1 MNTRFTTES
10 LAEWIEAVKEAA
22 ENDESFSINW
32 FKSTKNMPFAIIAGW
47 QECFSDNSEVDD
59 MFCISASNP
68 KYCMCIKIAEN
79 EGPYAYT
86 DYEIMNMPYDKESGD
101 VDDVEIM
108 LEWEDDPEDLAE
120 FFIHEWERIM
130 EEHTEEI

>member
-1 MNTRFTTES
+1 MTTKFTVDE
-10 LAEWIEAVKEAA
+10 LAEWIETIKKAA
-22 ENDESFSINW
+22 EEDESFSIAW
-32 FKSTKNMPFAIIAGW
+32 FKGTKNMPFAIIAGW
-47 QECFSDNSEVDD
+47 MECFSDNSEVDD

-86 DYEIMNMPYDKESGD
+86 DYEIMNMPYDRESGD

-108 LEWEDDPEDLAE
+108 LEWEDDSEDLAE
-120 FFIHEWERIM
+120 FFMHEWERIM
-130 EEHTEEI
+130 ESHNEEI